1 VRVKV
6 FNACASLIGYK
17 DMPQQPSSS
26 SSAGPQQQVTE
37 EQVYSAL
44 KKCVDPEIPVNVV
57 DLGLIYGV
65 KVDQGKDV
73 DIKMTMTT
81 RGCPLHDTL
90 VSDVK
95 RYVGKLSGV
104 GNINV
109 EIVWD
114 PPWSLEKMNP
124 AVREQLGFGKP
135 KLRFQI
141 DYEKSRPLKI
151 GRATRQEDG
160 SLILANDKDQGF
172 MVNEAIIEFWNG
184 CDGTKTITQL
194 TDQFSA
200 KLGMPRQQVEQE
212 VVQLVQQLL
221 EAELLRA

>member
-1 VRVKV
+1 MSHKT
-6 FNACASLIGYK
+6 
-17 DMPQQPSSS
+17 
-26 SSAGPQQQVTE
+26 VTE
-37 EQVYSAL
+37 SQVYDAL
-44 KKCVDPEIPVNVV
+44 KKCMDPEIPVNVV

-65 KVDQGKDV
+65 KVASGKDV
-73 DIKMTMTT
+73 DIRMTMTT

-95 RYVGKLSGV
+95 RYVGKINGIGS
-104 GNINV
+104 INV

-114 PPWSLEKMNP
+114 PPWTLEKMTP
-124 AVREQLGFGKP
+124 EVREKLGFGKP

-141 DYEKSRPLKI
+141 DYEKSKPLKV
-151 GRATRQEDG
+151 GRFAKQEDG
-160 SLILANDKDQGF
+160 SLIIVNDKDQGF
-172 MVNEAIIEFWNG
+172 MVNEAIIEFWNT
-184 CDGTKTITQL
+184 CDGTKTINQL

-221 EAELLRA
+221 EAELLKA

>member
-1 VRVKV
+1 
-6 FNACASLIGYK
+6 
-17 DMPQQPSSS
+17 M
-26 SSAGPQQQVTE
+26 SAGQQKAVTE
-37 EQVYSAL
+37 DQVYAAL
-44 KKCVDPEIPVNVV
+44 RKCMDPEIPVNVV

-65 KVDQGKDV
+65 KVASGKDV

-90 VSDVK
+90 LSDVK
-95 RYVGKLSGV
+95 RYVGKIGGI

-114 PPWSLEKMNP
+114 PPWSIEKMDP
-124 AVREQLGFGKP
+124 SVREKLGFGKP

-141 DYEKSRPLKI
+141 DYEKSKPMKV
-151 GRATRQEDG
+151 GRLSKQEDG
-160 SLILANDKDQGF
+160 SMILANDKDQGF
-172 MVNEAIIEFWNG
+172 MVNEAIIEFWKS
-184 CDGTKTITQL
+184 CDGTKTINQL

-221 EAELLRA
+221 EAELLKA

>member
-1 VRVKV
+1 MSVQ
-6 FNACASLIGYK
+6 N
-17 DMPQQPSSS
+17 
-26 SSAGPQQQVTE
+26 VTT

-44 KKCVDPEIPVNVV
+44 RKCMDPEIPVNVV
-57 DLGLIYGV
+57 YLGLIYGV
-65 KVDQGKDV
+65 KINPENNV

-95 RYVGKLSGV
+95 RYLGKINGI

-114 PPWSLEKMNP
+114 PPWDIEKMDP
-124 AVREQLGFGKP
+124 EIRQKMGFGKP
-135 KLRFQI
+135 RLRFQV
-141 DYEKSRPLKI
+141 DYEKYQPLKRGQFI
-151 GRATRQEDG
+151 KQDDG
-160 SLILANDKDQGF
+160 SLILTNEKDQGF
-172 MVNEAIIEFWNG
+172 MVNEAIVNFWHV
-184 CDGTKTITQL
+184 CDGTKTVNQL

-221 EAELLRA
+221 EAELLNA

>member
-1 VRVKV
+1 MSVQ
-6 FNACASLIGYK
+6 N
-17 DMPQQPSSS
+17 
-26 SSAGPQQQVTE
+26 VTT

-44 KKCVDPEIPVNVV
+44 RKCMDPEIPVNVV

-65 KVDQGKDV
+65 KVNPENNV

-95 RYVGKLSGV
+95 RYLGKINGI

-114 PPWSLEKMNP
+114 PPWDIEKMDP
-124 AVREQLGFGKP
+124 EIRQKMGFGKP
-135 KLRFQI
+135 RLRFQV
-141 DYEKSRPLKI
+141 DYEKYQPLRRGQFIK
-151 GRATRQEDG
+151 QDDG
-160 SLILANDKDQGF
+160 SLILTNEKDQGF
-172 MVNEAIIEFWNG
+172 MVNEAIVNFWHV
-184 CDGTKTITQL
+184 CDGTKTVNQL

-212 VVQLVQQLL
+212 VVQLVQQLV
-221 EAELLRA
+221 EAELLNV

>member
-1 VRVKV
+1 M
-6 FNACASLIGYK
+6 ST
-17 DMPQQPSSS
+17 QQT
-26 SSAGPQQQVTE
+26 VTE
-37 EQVYSAL
+37 EQVYAAL
-44 KKCVDPEIPVNVV
+44 KKCMDPEIPVNVV

-65 KVDQGKDV
+65 KVAGGKDV

-95 RYVGKLSGV
+95 RYVGKVNGV
-104 GNINV
+104 GNV
-109 EIVWD
+109 TVDIVWD
-114 PPWSLEKMNP
+114 PPWSLEKMNED
-124 AVREQLGFGKP
+124 VREKLGFGKP

-141 DYEKSRPLKI
+141 DYEKSKPIKI
-151 GRATRQEDG
+151 GKFAKQDDG

-172 MVNEAIIEFWNG
+172 MVNEAIVEFWNA
-184 CDGTKTITQL
+184 CDGTKTINQI

-212 VVQLVQQLL
+212 AVQLLQQLL
-221 EAELLRA
+221 EAELLKAYH

>member
-1 VRVKV
+1 MSTYFEPR
-6 FNACASLIGYK
+6 
-17 DMPQQPSSS
+17 M
-26 SSAGPQQQVTE
+26 SAQSINT

-44 KKCVDPEIPVNVV
+44 RKCMDPEIPVNVV

-65 KVDQGKDV
+65 QVNPENNV

-95 RYVGKLSGV
+95 RYVGRINGI

-114 PPWSLEKMNP
+114 PPWNIEKMEP
-124 AVREQLGFGKP
+124 TIREKMGFGKP
-135 KLRFQI
+135 KLRFQV
-141 DYEKSRPLKI
+141 DYERYQPLKK
-151 GRATRQEDG
+151 GQVNKQDDDG
-160 SLILANDKDQGF
+160 SLILINEKQQGF
-172 MVNEAIIEFWNG
+172 MINQAIVDFWYT
-184 CDGTKTITQL
+184 CDGTKTINQL
-194 TDQFSA
+194 TDQFST

-221 EAELLRA
+221 EAELLNP